1 MATKEKGERIVL
13 LEIRDLK
20 TYYYTVR
27 GPVKAVDGINFQ
39 VKKGEALGLAGES
52 GCGKTTV
59 ALSVL
64 RILPPG
70 GKIVG
75 GKILFG
81 GEDLVELKD
90 KQMRDIRWKGISIVF
105 QGAMNAMNPL
115 FKVGDQI
122 VEAIRFHE
130 PKVKKKQAWERT
142 EKLFETVGLEPSRA
156 NNYPHEFSGGMRQR
170 GLIAMALACNPQLLI
185 ADEPGTALDVIVQA
199 QVLKLMSEL
208 KDKLNLGMIL
218 ITHDLSIIS
227 ETCEKAAIMY
237 AGKIVEQGDIVTIFK
252 KPLHPYTQGL
262 IGAFPSIKAA
272 KKRMT
277 SIHGSPP
284 DLLNPPAGCRFNPRC
299 PHAMDICKKED
310 PQTLKLARE
319 HYVACHLVEMGK
331 RR

>member
-1 MATKEKGERIVL
+1 MAL
-13 LEIRDLK
+13 LEVQDLK
-20 TYYYTVR
+20 TYYSTIR
-27 GPVKAVDGINFQ
+27 GPVKAVDGISFQ

-64 RILPPG
+64 RILPVG
-70 GKIVG
+70 GEIVG
-75 GKILFG
+75 GKILFR
-81 GEDLVELKD
+81 GEDLVKFKD

-105 QGAMNAMNPL
+105 QGAMNALNPL

-122 VEAIRFHE
+122 VEAIKTHE
-130 PKVKKKQAWERT
+130 PKVKKEEAWKRT
-142 EKLFETVGLEPSRA
+142 ERLMETVGLESSRA
-156 NNYPHEFSGGMRQR
+156 KNYPHEFSGGMRQR
-170 GLIAMALACNPQLLI
+170 GLIAMALACNPGLLI

-218 ITHDLSIIS
+218 ITHDLSIIT

-237 AGKIVEQGDIVTIFK
+237 AGKIVEQGGIVTIFK
-252 KPLHPYTQGL
+252 EPLHPYTQGL

-272 KKRMT
+272 KRRMT
-277 SIHGSPP
+277 SIHGFPP
-284 DLLNPPAGCRFNPRC
+284 DLLNPPTGCRFHPRC

-310 PQTLKLARE
+310 PQPLKRSGD

-331 RR
+331 TG